1 MSTLASQPFHL
12 MIKPAGAA
20 CNLACR
26 YCYYLAKK
34 SLYPGSACR
43 MDDATLER
51 VTAAY
56 LQAHPGPEVVFG
68 WQGGEPLLMGRE
80 FFARALE
87 LQTRYARL
95 EQRVTNTLQTN
106 GTLVDDDWAAFFAEH
121 HFLIGISIDGPA
133 DLHDRYRLDGGGLQS
148 HARVLAGLEHLQRYQ
163 VEYNAL
169 VTVNRGNVEHPLR
182 VYQHLTDL
190 GISFLQFIPIVE
202 RQAPGSRKVTAET
215 VRPERYGEFLCAIF
229 NHWARQDVGRV
240 FVQLFDITLAAWLG
254 GVPPLCVFGPT
265 CGNALVVE
273 HNGDLYACDHFVFPE
288 YRRGAVTFENLRDL
302 VEGPAQRA
310 FGTAKASELPNECRQ
325 CPVIMICGGD
335 CPKHR
340 LRLAA
345 DDKLISYLCPAYRRF
360 FEHSANVLQAMAAEV
375 HAGRT
380 AANVMDVLRQA
391 EGIS

>member
-1 MSTLASQPFHL
+1 MSVLASQPFHL

-26 YCYYLAKK
+26 YCYYLEKK
-34 SLYPGSACR
+34 SLYPGGVCR

-68 WQGGEPLLMGRE
+68 WQGGEPLLTGRG
-80 FFARALE
+80 FFERAVE
-87 LQTRYARL
+87 LQARYARPG
-95 EQRVTNTLQTN
+95 QRVINTLQTN
-106 GTLVDDDWAAFFAEH
+106 GTLVDDDWARFFAKH
-121 HFLIGISIDGPA
+121 HFLVGISIDGPA
-133 DLHDRYRLDGGGLQS
+133 DLHDRYRLDGGGRQS
-148 HARVLAGLEHLQRYQ
+148 HARVLAGLEHLQGHH
-163 VEYNAL
+163 VEHNAL
-169 VTVNRGNVEHPLR
+169 VTVNRGNVEHPVR
-182 VYQHLTDL
+182 VYQYLTGR
-190 GISFLQFIPIVE
+190 GIEFLQFIPIVE
-202 RQAPGSRKVTAET
+202 RQSPGSRKVTAET

-229 NHWARQDVGRV
+229 DYWVRHDVGRV

-273 HNGDLYACDHFVFPE
+273 HNGDLYACDHFVFPP
-288 YRRGAVTFENLRDL
+288 YRRGSVTIGNLREL
-302 VEGPAQRA
+302 VEGAEQRA
-310 FGTAKASELPNECRQ
+310 FGTAKATELPEECKQ
-325 CPVIMICGGD
+325 CPVTMLCGGD

-345 DDKLISYLCPAYRRF
+345 DGKLISYLCPAYRRF

-375 HAGRT
+375 RAGRT
-380 AANVMDVLRQA
+380 AANVMDVLRLA
-391 EGIS
+391 DGTS